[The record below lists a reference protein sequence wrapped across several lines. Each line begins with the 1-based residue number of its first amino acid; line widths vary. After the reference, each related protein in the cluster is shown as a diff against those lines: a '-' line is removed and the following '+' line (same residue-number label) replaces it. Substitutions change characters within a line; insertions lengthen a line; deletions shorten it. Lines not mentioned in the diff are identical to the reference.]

1 MVGTGHCIFFLDAM
15 NGLSRKRSR
24 TWIYGGETETEK
36 RGFRIQMIAQI
47 TVFSFLQKMTHPLL
61 DHFFVPC
68 IAAFIKEIKIYFY
81 DRKNDVHCWIVE
93 ECTCSLIFLEQK
105 CQPLNYEATLAV
117 LLVVNYR
124 FLCCGLHKPLLKVL
138 EVRFCEHAGSC
149 IDLYKKKLSIKM
161 SDHRKLLPSMIL
173 LISWSQTLFSH

>member
-1 MVGTGHCIFFLDAM
+1 M
-15 NGLSRKRSR
+15 
-24 TWIYGGETETEK
+24 TEK
-36 RGFRIQMIAQI
+36 MI
-47 TVFSFLQKMTHPLL
+47 
-61 DHFFVPC
+61 
-68 IAAFIKEIKIYFY
+68 
-81 DRKNDVHCWIVE
+81 HCWIVE

-105 CQPLNYEATLAV
+105 GQPLNYEATLAV

-149 IDLYKKKLSIKM
+149 IDMYEKELSIKM

-173 LISWSQTLFSH
+173 LIII